1 VESAGSPSIHRVR
14 SGQDGQDII
23 RGLVLGD
30 NRLFELFI
38 IECRL
43 VDIGIA
49 IAPNRIGCRHAY
61 QESEVNDID
70 CFGRQDLINTMVEP
84 IIPYLE
90 TEGSLSSAHFHSKAP
105 TCSSANVVRAIRTV
119 IGYNASWFNTMRA
132 G

>member
-1 VESAGSPSIHRVR
+1 VESAGSPSIHRVL

-84 IIPYLE
+84 IIPWKQKALYLQ
-90 TEGSLSSAHFHSKAP
+90 P
-105 TCSSANVVRAIRTV
+105 TFTQKLQPAVLRTL
-119 IGYNASWFNTMRA
+119 
-132 G
+132 